1 MKKIYYFLIAITLL
15 SACGEGTPKAKEEI
29 KPQVVQGEAQGT
41 TYSIVYYDSI
51 GTTEILKHAVDS
63 ILHDFDMSL
72 SSWEPAS
79 LISELNNT
87 DSASLTFDDHFN
99 FFTEVFKRSREIYLA
114 TDGAFDPTVSPLV
127 NAWGFGFKNK
137 EKMDSAKVD
146 SLLPYVGFSYENIRL
161 SKTNE
166 DPLSPERILM
176 KLNPFIQLDF
186 NAIAQGFSVDVL
198 AEYMK
203 HSGYNSF
210 MIELGGE
217 VYAEGIKPNG
227 EKWRIGIDEPKEDYT
242 ERTLNSVA
250 TISNEAIAT
259 SGNYRK
265 FYIENGVKYAHTID
279 PKTGFPVKHSLLSAT
294 VVANECWR
302 ADAMATA
309 FMVMGPEKSIDYM
322 RTHTQSG
329 LDVYFIYNDD
339 KGEMKTYVSS
349 GMQERW
355 QKAN

>member
-1 MKKIYYFLIAITLL
+1 MKNIYLLLAILIVT
-15 SACGEGTPKAKEEI
+15 ACSESNQKETQEL
-29 KPQVVQGEAQGT
+29 KPNVVQGETQGT

-51 GTTEILKHAVDS
+51 ATTEVLKKQVDS

-72 SSWEPAS
+72 SNWEPAS
-79 LISELNNT
+79 LISELNNS
-87 DSASLTFDDHFN
+87 DSTSIQFDDHYN
-99 FFTEVFKRSREIYLA
+99 FFTEVFKRSREIFIQ
-114 TDGAFDPTVSPLV
+114 TNGAFDPTVSPLV

-137 EKMDSAKVD
+137 EKMDSTKVD
-146 SLLPYVGFSYENIRL
+146 SLLQFVGFGYDNVRL
-161 SKTNE
+161 SKTY
-166 DPLSPERILM
+166 DDALSPERM
-176 KLNPFIQLDF
+176 YVKLNPNTQLDF
-186 NAIAQGFSVDVL
+186 NAIAQGFSVDVV
-198 AEYMK
+198 AEHMK
-203 HSGYNSF
+203 HEGYKSF
-210 MIELGGE
+210 MIEIGGE
-217 VYAEGIKPNG
+217 VYALGLKPNN
-227 EKWRIGIDEPKEDYT
+227 EEWRIGIDEPKENQA

-265 FYIENGVKYAHTID
+265 FYEENGIKYAHTID
-279 PKTGFPVKHSLLSAT
+279 PKTGFPVRHGLLSAT
-294 VVANECWR
+294 VVADACWR

-339 KGEMKTYVSS
+339 KGEMKTYLSP
-349 GMQERW
+349 GMQKRW